1 MEPDRTNEEKTMTNL
16 SASRRDGDSRSHT
29 ADTSSEQ
36 AREAL
41 LLAGTAGIDRAD
53 DRSVHVL
60 ATAGFGVLIGAYF
73 ALTRTE
79 WLSTGVAA
87 GGYFLIAGSLA
98 AWQARAARSAPRGT
112 RRAGRW
118 GLALTIVAI
127 IVALGVVNSAYRDA
141 AVPAWVLAASGLFV
155 AAPLLVAADVI
166 RRGAR

>member
-1 MEPDRTNEEKTMTNL
+1 MTNL
-16 SASRRDGDSRSHT
+16 TPSHNDSRSSA
-29 ADTSSEQ
+29 ADPSSEQ

-41 LLAGTAGIDRAD
+41 RRADAAGIDRAQ
-53 DRSVHVL
+53 DRSVHAL

-87 GGYFLIAGSLA
+87 GGYVLIAGALA
-98 AWQARAARSAPRGT
+98 AWQARSARSSPKGT

-118 GLALTIVAI
+118 GLGLTLVAI
-127 IVALGVVNSAYRDA
+127 IVALGVVNSAYRNGV
-141 AVPAWVLAASGLFV
+141 VPFWALAASGLFV